1 MSNSPYDWLP
11 SYPRPAYAGNI
22 EPTGT
27 RTPISPLSAAG
38 SISSFIRPGW
48 APSAPVSECGPIP
61 ASPSLSATQP
71 YGMPSLSQQ
80 YRDNLAP
87 SRGSRYTGSISSKGS
102 FGVAMVGEVVE
113 RREVMEVPIQHS
125 GLSLNAEALRTLDR
139 QHSARRMPAI
149 REPYNLSYGELST
162 LDQAPVEPKVL
173 IHPTH
178 RATQSQSSVTPLFAD
193 AVELPDSPSPPL
205 SHRRSV
211 PLMEAARL
219 SSLGSYKHDS
229 YDEYNS
235 VAELEGCANSAPHE
249 LPISYKHKDQ
259 ATPNDVKGGMQYAQ
273 DARKCFVFGPIR
285 FSIRRK
291 EKQDKR
297 EWYGVAKQDNRKKW
311 MIVSIVV
318 FLVLA
323 IIIAA
328 TIGGL
333 LG

>member
-11 SYPRPAYAGNI
+11 SYPRPAYASNT
-22 EPTGT
+22 ELTGT
-27 RTPISPLSAAG
+27 RTPISPMSAAG
-38 SISSFIRPGW
+38 SISSFTRPGW
-48 APSAPVSECGPIP
+48 APSAPVSECGPIS

-71 YGMPSLSQQ
+71 YGKPSFSQQ
-80 YRDNLAP
+80 YRDNLTP

-102 FGVAMVGEVVE
+102 FGVAMVGEVVG
-113 RREVMEVPIQHS
+113 RREVVEVPVQHS
-125 GLSLNAEALRTLDR
+125 GLSLSAEALRTLDQ
-139 QHSARRMPAI
+139 QHSARRTPAI
-149 REPYNLSYGELST
+149 REPYNLSYGELSD
-162 LDQAPVEPKVL
+162 LNQAPVEPKVL

-235 VAELEGCANSAPHE
+235 AAELEGCADTYTN
-249 LPISYKHKDQ
+249 KGQ
-259 ATPNDVKGGMQYAQ
+259 ATSNDVKGGMQHAQ
-273 DARKCFVFGPIR
+273 NIRKCLVFGPIR
-285 FSIRRK
+285 ISIRRR
-291 EKQDKR
+291 EKADER
-297 EWYGVAKQDNRKKW
+297 EWYGVEKQDNRKKW

-323 IIIAA
+323 IVIAA